1 LHELI
6 TLTPFE
12 ASAGSGGPRPPDPSA
27 LQFLV
32 WSGAGFRVKV
42 KLNQQMAR
50 IKGKRSGAME
60 SNISINWMM
69 LAILAVTIS
78 VLFKRFAK

>member
-1 LHELI
+1 
-6 TLTPFE
+6 
-12 ASAGSGGPRPPDPSA
+12 
-27 LQFLV
+27 
-32 WSGAGFRVKV
+32 V
-42 KLNQQMAR
+42 KLNQQTAR